1 MKTDKM
7 AQLQEIQKPT
17 QREINIQSMPVS
29 MQEIESIKNNLP
41 KEKARGTGGF
51 TGEFNQ
57 TFKEEMISVSCSL
70 SRNQSRGKYY

>member
-1 MKTDKM
+1 
-7 AQLQEIQKPT
+7 
-17 QREINIQSMPVS
+17 MPVS